1 MPVKALKHL
10 QAMRASSDI
19 TRTLRRMYW
28 PEALMITPAKLIGV
42 LNRAGVSF
50 VLMGNYGMTG
60 WRGEERATQVVDV
73 LVRKSHLRK
82 AEKAIRKAFPKLEAE
97 DFPAVTR
104 FLEPATGKVLIDMMK
119 PIDPIYRAV
128 FKYTIAVGKTH
139 RIPDLEMALVCKF
152 AAMISPGRLKSKKQT
167 DAGDFIEMVKHNYQA
182 IDLDKLRLLGEIV
195 YAGGGREVAEY
206 VDAAQHDRDF
216 KI

>member
-1 MPVKALKHL
+1 MNAARHREAL
-10 QAMRASSDI
+10 RISSWI
-19 TRTLRRMYW
+19 TSTLRRMYR
-28 PEALMITPAKLIGV
+28 PGAIMIHPRKVIRV

-60 WRGEERATQVVDV
+60 WRGEERATQDVDV

-82 AEKAIRKAFPKLEAE
+82 AVKALRKAFPKLKPE
-97 DFPAVTR
+97 DFPVVTR
-104 FLEPATGKVLIDMMK
+104 FLDPTTGKVLIDVMK
-119 PIDPIYRAV
+119 PADAIYQAV
-128 FKYTIAVGKTH
+128 FKHSIPVGRTH

-152 AAMISPGRLKSKKQT
+152 AAMISAGRLKSKKHT

-182 IDLDKLRLLGEIV
+182 IDFDKLRELGEIV
-195 YAGGGREVAEY
+195 YAGGGREVADY

-216 KI
+216 KV